1 MALFRGI
8 KVRLNLSY
16 RGRQILRR
24 VLIVA
29 LVVAIIASLVGL
41 GWFVWLRRFLVYTR
55 DHGAV
60 IDMNLSAQV
69 AEGEVAGDAT
79 QETISIYYNEG
90 ENAINT
96 SKELTQMLG
105 FYADEETLKTNMSMV
120 QQQAKLVSRDT
131 PVMLDVK
138 DAKGRFFYSS
148 GVSDQRSANM
158 DISAMDTLISDLDS
172 RGAYLIARLPA
183 LRDYHFGLTST
194 ENGLFV
200 SSGRYLWADDD
211 YCYWL
216 DPTKEGTVMYLVQIV
231 TELKNLGFDE
241 VVFDEFHFPDT
252 EDLKFDRDRTE
263 ALNSAA
269 KTLLSSCATER
280 FAVSFVAGAEGF
292 ILPQGRSRLYIKDA
306 TAADAASIAAQSG
319 VTDPAINLVFQ
330 TEFHDTRFNEY
341 SVLRPIESAE

>member
-1 MALFRGI
+1 M
-8 KVRLNLSY
+8 RLNLSY
-16 RGRQILRR
+16 RARQGLRR
-24 VLIVA
+24 GLVVL
-29 LVVAIIASLVGL
+29 LVVAIVASLVGL
-41 GWFVWLRRFLVYTR
+41 CWFAWLRRFLVYTR
-55 DHGAV
+55 DKGAV
-60 IDMNLSAQV
+60 IDTKLPQQV
-69 AEGEVAGDAT
+69 AEGEVAGDVT

-96 SKELTQMLG
+96 SKDLTQMLG
-105 FYADEETLKTNMSMV
+105 FYADEEALKTNMSMV
-120 QQQAKLVSRDT
+120 RQQAKLLERDT

-148 GVSDQRSANM
+148 GVSDQRSGTM
-158 DISAMDTLISDLDS
+158 DIAAMDALIQELND

-183 LRDYHFGLTST
+183 LRDYHFGLNST

-200 SSGRYLWADDD
+200 QSGRYLWADDD

-216 DPTKEGTVMYLVQIV
+216 DPTKEGTIMYLVQIV

-241 VVFDEFHFPDT
+241 VVFDEFRFPDT
-252 EDLKFDRDRTE
+252 EDLKFSGDRTE

-269 KTLLSSCATER
+269 KTLLSSCATET

-292 ILPQGRSRLYIKDA
+292 TLPQGRSRLYIKDA
-306 TAADAASIAAQSG
+306 TAADAAGIAASSG
-319 VTDPAINLVFQ
+319 VADPSINLVFQ

>member
-16 RGRQILRR
+16 RARQVLRR
-24 VLIVA
+24 VLIVV
-29 LVVAIIASLVGL
+29 LIVAIIASLVGL
-41 GWFVWLRRFLVYTR
+41 CWFVWLQRFVVYTR
-55 DHGAV
+55 DKGVV
-60 IDMNLSAQV
+60 IDKKLPQQV
-69 AEGEVAGDAT
+69 AEGEVAGDIVR
-79 QETISIYYNEG
+79 ETISIYYNEG

-96 SKELTQMLG
+96 SRDLTQMLG
-105 FYADEETLKTNMSMV
+105 FYADEEALKTNMSMV
-120 QQQAKLVSRDT
+120 QQQAKKMGKDT

-148 GVSDQRSANM
+148 GVSDQRSGNM
-158 DISAMDTLISDLDS
+158 DIAAMDALIEELDS

-252 EDLKFDRDRTE
+252 EDLKFTGDRAE

-269 KTLLSSCATER
+269 KTLLSSCATES
-280 FAVSFVAGAEGF
+280 FAVSFVAGEEGF
-292 ILPQGRSRLYIKDA
+292 TLPQGRSRLYIKDA
-306 TAADAASIAAQSG
+306 TAADAAGIAGASG
-319 VTDPAINLVFQ
+319 VADPAINLVFQ
-330 TEFHDTRFNEY
+330 TPFHDTRFNEY